1 MSRFAGLAAPSR
13 VPPALATTPAPELLL
28 LDARSGDALADAEL
42 VRRAALGEEWAHAM
56 IYRRHVGLVAATA
69 RRLLRNAAEVDDV
82 VQETFLIVFEKL
94 GDLLDGEVLRGW
106 LVKIALSRVHRRFRW
121 RRFVALLGAEG
132 PEALLAEQASTEA
145 SPEQRAELALV
156 DRALASL
163 RASVR
168 EAWILR
174 HVVGCQLDEV
184 ALACD
189 CSLAT
194 AKRRIACAEAHVRLH
209 LGEES

>member
-1 MSRFAGLAAPSR
+1 MSRFVGLAAPSR
-13 VPPALATTPAPELLL
+13 VPPALAPSSAPLV
-28 LDARSGDALADAEL
+28 LDARAGEAIGDAEL
-42 VRRAALGEEWAHAM
+42 VRRAARGEEWAHAM

-69 RRLLRNAAEVDDV
+69 RRLLRNAADVDDV

-106 LVKIALSRVHRRFRW
+106 LVKIAMSRVHRRFRW
-121 RRFVALLGAEG
+121 RRVVALLGGEG
-132 PEALLAEQASTEA
+132 PEALLAEQASTGA

-156 DRALASL
+156 DRALAGV
-163 RASVR
+163 RPNER

-184 ALACD
+184 ALACG

-194 AKRRIACAEAHVRLH
+194 AQRRIAAAEAHVRAH
-209 LGEES
+209 LGETS